1 MKLSPA
7 RIGSWIWILIYG
19 GMFLLCVGF
28 ALQQQGRLAGAG
40 VMLAG
45 ALAAA
50 VGVVLIWVRS
60 RMGDAADADPLHPES
75 TPEARHEHPRP

>member
-1 MKLSPA
+1 MKSTAA
-7 RIGSWIWILIYG
+7 RLETWIWILIYG
-19 GMFLLCVGF
+19 GLAVLSVGF
-28 ALQQQGRLAGAG
+28 ALQQQGRPYGAA

-60 RMGDAADADPLHPES
+60 RIGDSPD
-75 TPEARHEHPRP
+75 R

>member
-7 RIGSWIWILIYG
+7 RVEAWVWILIYG
-19 GMFLLCVGF
+19 GLIVLSVGF
-28 ALQQQGRLAGAG
+28 ALQQHGGALGIG

-50 VGVVLIWVRS
+50 LGVLLIWVRS
-60 RMGDAADADPLHPES
+60 RMSDAPDPRTPTDLHRSP
-75 TPEARHEHPRP
+75 P

>member
-1 MKLSPA
+1 MKSTAA
-7 RIGSWIWILIYG
+7 RLGTWIWILIYG
-19 GMFLLCVGF
+19 GLAVLSVGF
-28 ALQQQGRLAGAG
+28 ALQQQGRPYGVG

-60 RMGDAADADPLHPES
+60 RIGDSPD
-75 TPEARHEHPRP
+75 R